1 MTSHSHQVQILRS
14 GHGTLASGLGAGA
27 GALRDDVSTGLSC
40 PTSTCTTTGAGRD
53 HDLGVPDPGQGVPVR
68 GWKGCNSSRPAGY
81 PPPRPDVKAR
91 LCWISA
97 TTNVAVKAQFARLG

>member
-40 PTSTCTTTGAGRD
+40 PTSTCTTTVLAGTMIW
-53 HDLGVPDPGQGVPVR
+53 VYPTPA
-68 GWKGCNSSRPAGY
+68 KGYRFVAGKAATAHG
-81 PPPRPDVKAR
+81 PR
-91 LCWISA
+91 
-97 TTNVAVKAQFARLG
+97 